1 MGEINMMK
9 FACKA
14 IAMSIIAVTS
24 SFAMAEETTTLSQ
37 YGLSFSGSAALTTDY
52 RFRGMTQTESDPA
65 VQGGFALSHSS
76 GLYAGVWASNVHF
89 SAEDPT
95 HLELDPYIGYA
106 TELPFAG
113 KPTLDVGL
121 WYYGY
126 PSSSDINWLELYA
139 KLGFSDLV
147 TSGDSFLAAINYTN
161 DWAGSDEDGWYLN
174 ATYNIP
180 FADTGFGGVAS
191 VGYTKVDIDDY
202 FGEDDPSDD
211 YVDWKVGVTYS
222 VKSVEGLT
230 AELAAIGTNIDAQTQ
245 PYKRGVETGA
255 VFTLTKTF

>member
-1 MGEINMMK
+1 MMK

-14 IAMSIIAVTS
+14 LALSMIAGLSTV
-24 SFAMAEETTTLSQ
+24 SFAAEDNVLAKS
-37 YGLSFSGSAALTTDY
+37 GLSFSGSAALTTDY
-52 RFRGMTQTESDPA
+52 RYRGMTQTQSDPA
-65 VQGGFALSHSS
+65 LQGGFALTHES
-76 GLYAGVWASNVHF
+76 GVYAGVWGSNVNF
-89 SAEDPT
+89 GTADP

-126 PSSSDINWLELYA
+126 PSASDLNWLELYA
-139 KLGFSDLV
+139 KLGFSDLIA
-147 TSGDSFLAAINYTN
+147 SGDSLLASVNYTN
-161 DWAGSDEDGWYLN
+161 DFFGLDEDAWYLN
-174 ATYNIP
+174 ATYSIP

-191 VGYTKVDIDDY
+191 VGYTKADNYDFSDN
-202 FGEDDPSDD
+202 GSEDDN
-211 YVDWKVGVTYS
+211 YVDWKVGVTYA
-222 VKSVEGLT
+222 VKSIEGFS
-230 AELAAIGTNIDAQTQ
+230 AELAAVGTNIDADAQ

>member
-1 MGEINMMK
+1 MMK

-14 IAMSIIAVTS
+14 IALSIFAVTS
-24 SFAMAEETTTLSQ
+24 TFAMAEETTPLSQ
-37 YGLSFSGSAALTTDY
+37 YGLSFSGSAALTSDY
-52 RFRGMTQTESDPA
+52 RFRGMTQTENDA
-65 VQGGFALSHSS
+65 AIQGGFALTHSS
-76 GLYAGVWASNVHF
+76 GLYAGVWGSNVEF
-89 SAEDPT
+89 GDINPKA

-106 TELPFAG
+106 TALPFAG

-126 PSSSDINWLELYA
+126 PSSSDSNWLELYA
-139 KLGFSDLV
+139 KLGFKDLV
-147 TSGDSFLAAINYTN
+147 TSGDSLLAAVNYTN
-161 DWAGSDEDGWYLN
+161 DWGGTDENGWYLN

-191 VGYTKVDIDDY
+191 VGYTKVDDTDFNSDATDGLDDN
-202 FGEDDPSDD
+202 

-222 VKSVEGLT
+222 VKSVSGLT
-230 AELAAIGTNIDAQTQ
+230 AELAAIGTNIDANVQ
-245 PYKRGVETGA
+245 PLKRGVETGA

>member
-1 MGEINMMK
+1 MMK

-14 IAMSIIAVTS
+14 IALSIFAVTS
-24 SFAMAEETTTLSQ
+24 TFAMAEETTPLSQ
-37 YGLSFSGSAALTTDY
+37 YGLSFSGSAALTSDY
-52 RFRGMTQTESDPA
+52 RFRGTTQTEGDPA
-65 VQGGFALSHSS
+65 VQGGFALTHSS

-89 SAEDPT
+89 NSEDPT

-106 TELPFAG
+106 TALPFAG

-139 KLGFSDLV
+139 KLGFKDLV
-147 TSGDSFLAAINYTN
+147 TSGDSLLAAVNYTN
-161 DWAGSDEDGWYLN
+161 DWGGKDENGWYLN

-191 VGYTKVDIDDY
+191 VGYTKVDNYDFSDNDSKDDN
-202 FGEDDPSDD
+202 

-222 VKSVEGLT
+222 VKSVSGLT
-230 AELAAIGTNIDAQTQ
+230 AELAAVGTNIDADFQ

>member
-1 MGEINMMK
+1 MMK

-14 IAMSIIAVTS
+14 LALSMIAGLSTV
-24 SFAMAEETTTLSQ
+24 SFAAEDNALAKS
-37 YGLSFSGSAALTTDY
+37 GLSFSGSAALTTDY
-52 RFRGMTQTESDPA
+52 RYRGMTQTQSDPA
-65 VQGGFALSHSS
+65 LQGGFALTHES
-76 GLYAGVWASNVHF
+76 GVYAGVWGSNVNF
-89 SAEDPT
+89 GTDDP

-126 PSSSDINWLELYA
+126 PSASDLNWLELYA
-139 KLGFSDLV
+139 KLGFSDLIA
-147 TSGDSFLAAINYTN
+147 SGDSLLASVNYTN
-161 DWAGSDEDGWYLN
+161 DFFGLDEDAWYLN
-174 ATYNIP
+174 ATYSIP

-191 VGYTKVDIDDY
+191 VGYTKADNYDFSDN
-202 FGEDDPSDD
+202 GSEDDN

-222 VKSVEGLT
+222 VKSVSGLT
-230 AELAAIGTNIDAQTQ
+230 AELAAVGTNIDADFQ

-255 VFTLTKTF
+255 VFTLTKSF